1 MLLIYPGES
10 TSRTLPIHSLMIPL
24 PINSLKSIF
33 KTNNDLLSILDRY
46 KSADLWLGCRYY

>member
-1 MLLIYPGES
+1 MPLIYPGES